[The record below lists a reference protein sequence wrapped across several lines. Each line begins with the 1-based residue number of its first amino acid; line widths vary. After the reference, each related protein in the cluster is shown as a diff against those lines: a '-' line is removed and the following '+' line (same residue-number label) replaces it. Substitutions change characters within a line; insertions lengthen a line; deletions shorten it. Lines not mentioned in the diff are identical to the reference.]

1 MRAGKKLALYGQER
15 PPSECQP
22 NGIHAAATASRPR
35 QQYQYT
41 TSWLAA
47 LEQVEAVAMHA

>member
-1 MRAGKKLALYGQER
+1 MQSWKETGSLGQER